1 MEIDL
6 GFSKKTRSELFRGQ
20 NFFSDRFSPKYLFFF
35 IFSRPGF
42 LPKSHFFFFFTVCVI
57 NSKYMNVFFF
67 FFFFWPGLATG
78 SIDAPPTLNFLI
90 HPIMV
95 LSSVSKLCFAVHET
109 SSQRVSTFFRCDSS
123 ISLFLFF
130 SPFFSGS
137 SRFELVLCCIPEE
150 RTLHLG
156 MLNSH
161 NDVSLSSEY
170 LFLEK
175 LNTCTLSSVCCLANG
190 IYHPCIFWVY
200 FFSVHGITFSNF
212 PFCVPRD
219 Q

>member
-1 MEIDL
+1 M
-6 GFSKKTRSELFRGQ
+6 
-20 NFFSDRFSPKYLFFF
+20 Y
-35 IFSRPGF
+35 
-42 LPKSHFFFFFTVCVI
+42 
-57 NSKYMNVFFF
+57 FFF

-130 SPFFSGS
+130 SPSFLVAVDLK
-137 SRFELVLCCIPEE
+137 LVLCCIPEE

-170 LFLEK
+170 LFLSRK
-175 LNTCTLSSVCCLANG
+175 LITCTLSSVCCLANG
-190 IYHPCIFWVY
+190 IYHPCIFWSI
-200 FFSVHGITFSNF
+200 FFRTRYYIF
-212 PFCVPRD
+212 
-219 Q
+219 